1 MLLLGISFNAL
12 GSNSFLEVPLVDAV
26 KQIKDLAEVK
36 ELLNALSQLKA
47 EVADVKK
54 RAEEL
59 DDLKMSLQ
67 DFQNSRGPK
76 QYFMVRSLGFI
87 CLESNSSQESK
98 TVQFWLLSSANH
110 L

>member
-12 GSNSFLEVPLVDAV
+12 GSNSLLEVPLVDAV

-76 QYFMVRSLGFI
+76 HGQKFGFHMFGI
-87 CLESNSSQESK
+87 
-98 TVQFWLLSSANH
+98 
-110 L
+110 